1 MTIGNL
7 NAVGVHAGSNYFA
20 PIDEVRQ
27 VNTVSIAQRET
38 QNYLQ
43 ADYAETFQPVERY
56 EPAGEK
62 PDFAAINL
70 MKNSFAE
77 PLPVAVQNM
86 QTFTIEEFQTGAP
99 ATGEPQMTLAEF
111 QARQEQRV
119 QLETQAQS
127 QQVHEAVEE
136 MAQPSS
142 SPFEFSAQ
150 NSLNPQG
157 LSDTQ
162 SALGTHTVT
171 QTQEARVEERVAESA
186 TVQTS
191 YERVE
196 EASNSRL
203 TPAQE
208 HGVEE
213 YTRVQD
219 YSDPTSLSMANS
231 QIAA

>member
-7 NAVGVHAGSNYFA
+7 GSVGVHAGSNYFA
-20 PIDEVRQ
+20 PLDEVRQ
-27 VNTVSIAQRET
+27 VGSVSLAQRDT

-43 ADYAETFQPVERY
+43 ADYAQTIQPVVAY

-70 MKNSFAE
+70 MKNSFPE
-77 PLPVAVQNM
+77 PVPM
-86 QTFTIEEFQTGAP
+86 QQFTLEDFETGASS
-99 ATGEPQMTLAEF
+99 TGEPQMTLAQF
-111 QARQEQRV
+111 QAQQEARAAQ
-119 QLETQAQS
+119 ESNEQS
-127 QQVHEAVEE
+127 QQVHEAVAELE
-136 MAQPSS
+136 RPSG
-142 SPFEFSAQ
+142 SPFASSVQ

-171 QTQEARVEERVAESA
+171 QTQEMRAEERVMESA

-191 YERVE
+191 SDRAEN
-196 EASNSRL
+196 AANSRL

-208 HGVEE
+208 RGVEE
-213 YTRVQD
+213 YTRMQD
-219 YSDPTSLSMANS
+219 YSDPTSVSLATS
-231 QIAA
+231 QLAA